1 MYRYDNN
8 NIITGYIKELLHS
21 FNLPKPKVYKKEM
34 PICKNTLY
42 IKDDKIVIAN
52 SSKYNNISDSDFT
65 IITEYFY
72 GNKITNITKNLEVDG
87 IYYDSY
93 THTYLGDYL
102 RFLRD
107 YNGIDLLSM
116 YNCYANQSPANFKYV
131 SNNINFNTSDNN

>member
-65 IITEYFY
+65 VITEYFY
-72 GNKITNITKNLEVDG
+72 GNKIND
-87 IYYDSY
+87 
-93 THTYLGDYL
+93 
-102 RFLRD
+102 
-107 YNGIDLLSM
+107 
-116 YNCYANQSPANFKYV
+116 
-131 SNNINFNTSDNN
+131 